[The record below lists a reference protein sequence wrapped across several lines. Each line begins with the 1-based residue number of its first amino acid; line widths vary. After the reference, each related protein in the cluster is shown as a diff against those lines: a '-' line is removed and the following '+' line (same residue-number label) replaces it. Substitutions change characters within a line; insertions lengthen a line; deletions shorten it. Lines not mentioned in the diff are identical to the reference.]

1 VTRRRLTVLLTL
13 VGLNLLVF
21 LAYTLPRVMQQ
32 RSRTSRAETLRAEV
46 DRNRRLVES
55 LKNREDVIRS
65 NTRDTERFYR
75 EVVSKP
81 KEALLPTIEYVE
93 KTAQELGLTAQSRSY
108 DQKELKDLP
117 LVEFVITMPL
127 SGPYKQ
133 IVAFLDRLER
143 SPRFLIVDGV
153 QLRGRSDVGA
163 DLSFHLSAFFRAEA
177 QESGGR

>member
-1 VTRRRLTVLLTL
+1 VTRSRLTALLAV
-13 VGLNLLVF
+13 VGLNLIVF

-55 LKNREDVIRS
+55 LRDREDVIRS

-75 EVVSKP
+75 EVVSKR
-81 KEALLPTIEYVE
+81 KEALVPTIEYVE
-93 KTAQELGLTAQSRSY
+93 KTAQELGLSPLNRSY
-108 DQKELKDLP
+108 DEKEVTGLP

-133 IVAFLDRLER
+133 IVAFLDRLEH
-143 SPRFLIVDGV
+143 SPRFLVVDGV
-153 QLRGRSDVGA
+153 QLHGRSDVGA
-163 DLSFHLSAFFRAEA
+163 DLSFHLSTFFRAEA
-177 QESGGR
+177 QETRAR